1 MSFFSIDNFCYTS
14 ALLLVFSGIT
24 GAAVRWFHMCR
35 PYDECGG
42 RFYPARRLVSA
53 FYAGNLLLLPYLF
66 DIGSESGW
74 MLARSFGIIYCP
86 AMYAAVGFKY
96 FAPYGGGHGRWINVS
111 AWLSV
116 GFVAL
121 LSLVALLAV
130 AGFAVPEG
138 AVRTLGGIAPVF
150 GILSLSSLAWMSWWL
165 KRLIDRYCN
174 ENYSNTDDFPRW
186 FARVILYPVAV
197 WMLLLWGVYM
207 LDNPAMTSCLK
218 LIYMLMLWI
227 YLIVI
232 LHPQRSD
239 VVDEINR
246 AAREAMEVSLSAATA
261 TSGTTADR
269 GGVIGMAVEPQPEG
283 VEISPELSERLLDR
297 LEEAFVADR
306 IYLNPNLTL
315 QDVADHIGTNR
326 TYASALIVRH
336 HGSFIT
342 YVNRL
347 RIEHALK
354 LRQGNPAMTVQEL
367 FSSSGFNTRT
377 SYLKWLKEYLRN
389 ADNDA

>member
-1 MSFFSIDNFCYTS
+1 MSFFSVDNFCYTA

-35 PYDECGG
+35 PYGECGA

-96 FAPYGGGHGRWINVS
+96 FVPYGGGSGRWINVS

-130 AGFAVPEG
+130 AGFAVPEE
-138 AVRTLGGIAPVF
+138 AVRMLGRFAAAF
-150 GILSLSSLAWMSWWL
+150 GVLSLGSLAWMSWWL

-186 FARVILYPVAV
+186 FARVILYPVAA
-197 WMLLLWGVYM
+197 WMLLLWGVYL
-207 LDNPAMTSCLK
+207 LDSPTMTACLK
-218 LIYMLMLWI
+218 LTYMLMLWI

-239 VVDEINR
+239 MVDEINR
-246 AAREAMEVSLSAATA
+246 AAREAMEASLS
-261 TSGTTADR
+261 GVTADR
-269 GGVIGMAVEPQPEG
+269 GRVIGLAVEPQPEG
-283 VEISPELSERLLDR
+283 AEMSPELSDHLLDK

-326 TYASALIVRH
+326 IYASALIVRH

-347 RIEHALK
+347 RIKHALK

-377 SYLKWLKEYLRN
+377 SYLKWLKEYLRD

>member
-1 MSFFSIDNFCYTS
+1 MSFFSVDNFCYTS

-130 AGFAVPEG
+130 AGFVVPGG
-138 AVRTLGGIAPVF
+138 AVRTLGWVVPAF
-150 GILSLSSLAWMSWWL
+150 GVLSLGSLAWMSWWL

-186 FARVILYPVAV
+186 FARVILYPVAA
-197 WMLLLWGVYM
+197 WMLLLWGVYL
-207 LDNPAMTSCLK
+207 LDSPAMTGCLK

-246 AAREAMEVSLSAATA
+246 AARETMEESLSTGTA
-261 TSGTTADR
+261 TSGMTADR
-269 GGVIGMAVEPQPEG
+269 GGVIGMTVESRPEG
-283 VEISPELSERLLDR
+283 AEISPELSERLLDR

-306 IYLNPNLTL
+306 IYLNPSLTL

-389 ADNDA
+389 ADNDT